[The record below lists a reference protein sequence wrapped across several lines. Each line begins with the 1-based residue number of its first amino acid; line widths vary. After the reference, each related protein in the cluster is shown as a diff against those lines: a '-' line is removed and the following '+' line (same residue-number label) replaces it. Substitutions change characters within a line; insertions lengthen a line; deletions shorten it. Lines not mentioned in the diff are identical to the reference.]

1 MLQIDRT
8 LLSMFCTWSVTL
20 WKLVSRGT
28 PPPHP
33 SEITAFEPPLLL
45 GTSNELPWGWG
56 GGGYG
61 YIFWNHA
68 LNQKVGCSNI
78 FSSGRREF
86 IDFNNMETKLQTS
99 TQECNM
105 CSWLFRDI
113 FCKLL
118 GLTIYGSF
126 NIFVNREQLQKL
138 VQGLHHP
145 LPLDLHHLPLPQFK
159 HRHQLLLVKIPNEEL
174 QLPCSVK

>member
-1 MLQIDRT
+1 MVCHPLEI
-8 LLSMFCTWSVTL
+8 SFPW
-20 WKLVSRGT
+20 T
-28 PPPHP
+28 PPPTPRKLLPLNPP
-33 SEITAFEPPLLL
+33 S
-45 GTSNELPWGWG
+45 SSELPMIFHG
-56 GGGYG
+56 GGGG
-61 YIFWNHA
+61 GGMDIFWNHA

-78 FSSGRREF
+78 FNSGRREF